1 MSCPREAGIQTSS
14 RARRWPGFPL
24 SAGMT
29 CDAFISNVDETCRP
43 PFTRAEPVAGSALRR
58 CRFSGLER
66 LPSTSSV
73 GWGDLH
79 RLSLYDFS
87 LNNFFS
93 NSRNRVTFAS
103 EGRAHATSTARKKR
117 RPWRLGTIFYGNW
130 AEPIEKSQI
139 GRRIPRES
147 KSFRLGIPSIS
158 LGFFWIGLAWFGF
171 AWNSFRFRVPSAEC
185 RYSEMSSARPTISR
199 RCGVDPACTG

>member
-73 GWGDLH
+73 GRGDLH
-79 RLSLYDFS
+79 RLSLYDYS

-93 NSRNRVTFAS
+93 NSRNRVTFADRRGELMPHQPPVRK
-103 EGRAHATSTARKKR
+103 EG
-117 RPWRLGTIFYGNW
+117 LGGWGQFFTEIGPNPLKSPKSDEGFQGNPSLF
-130 AEPIEKSQI
+130 AL
-139 GRRIPRES
+139 ES
-147 KSFRLGIPSIS
+147 LPFPLDSFGSAWPGLVLLGIH
-158 LGFFWIGLAWFGF
+158 
-171 AWNSFRFRVPSAEC
+171 SA
-185 RYSEMSSARPTISR
+185 SHLQNAGIQK
-199 RCGVDPACTG
+199 